1 MALDLVPMADRV
13 MVAVPSQPDP
23 FLDAAV
29 LEVHGRRGGEALG
42 TVVRDGGYGRHAEPA
57 RLIDGPDGTPVA
69 LRLGGWRLEPEAA
82 ITASLKR
89 RVARR
94 R

>member
-1 MALDLVPMADRV
+1 MADKV

-29 LEVHGRRGGEALG
+29 LEVRGRRRGEAIG

-57 RLIDGPDGTPVA
+57 RLVDGPDGGQA
-69 LRLGGWRLEPEAA
+69 SLRLGGWRLEPEAA
-82 ITASLKR
+82 IVAALAR